1 MCDALVTVEVAWF
14 TSSQHLLSCGVYQVF
29 ISDCS
34 ITLCLAH
41 SCDMCGGSLH
51 RCDAKRQR
59 YVGAVCGL
67 GCDPMTGQSLYSDHD
82 IELIFDTLITQDDL
96 DLVRS

>member
-1 MCDALVTVEVAWF
+1 MRPSTP
-14 TSSQHLLSCGVYQVF
+14 SSLP
-29 ISDCS
+29 
-34 ITLCLAH
+34 
-41 SCDMCGGSLH
+41 
-51 RCDAKRQR
+51 RCDAKKRR

-96 DLVRS
+96 DLVGA